1 VLDFKNSLLIRN
13 RTPVDDVL
21 IEFLFNY
28 SSLYDEEK
36 AVSLN
41 LWRELLNSFVSA
53 EFGKK

>member
-1 VLDFKNSLLIRN
+1 MGQ
-13 RTPVDDVL
+13 VL

-28 SSLYDEEK
+28 SSLYGEEK

-41 LWRELLNSFVSA
+41 LWRELLSCFVSA

>member
-1 VLDFKNSLLIRN
+1 M
-13 RTPVDDVL
+13 DDVL

-28 SSLYDEEK
+28 SSLYGEEK

-41 LWRELLNSFVSA
+41 VWRELLNSFVGA